1 MKLKKGVIWARSC
14 NHLIWAR
21 KECLGYSL
29 LHLFSHRTG
38 EESSPTQ
45 GRAGVQQELSIRF
58 HWRVSSFTRQ
68 SLNGAGLLLF
78 CLILCILLEN
88 TLYNA
93 QEFHCTRREV
103 FPTRDTPWLSLICIL
118 TSWVIAPWVVQTS
131 YPWVKINKIG
141 NLPQKVVK
149 KKKKSRSLMSGALP
163 SENYLHGEKFHL
175 ALNSSWFHIC
185 VFIPQCY
192 AIALMFKRK
201 ALKMIFPVLYVI

>member
-149 KKKKSRSLMSGALP
+149 KKKKAEVSCLVHCLLRITSMGK
-163 SENYLHGEKFHL
+163 NFILH
-175 ALNSSWFHIC
+175 
-185 VFIPQCY
+185 
-192 AIALMFKRK
+192 
-201 ALKMIFPVLYVI
+201 